1 MYSSLLFSAAALLS
15 LSSGLPHAR
24 RQATDLR
31 QTAKAMYFLTDEDA
45 GNSVVALKVS
55 PNGTLSDGTI
65 TGTGGNGASVILP
78 NYPNITVAPD
88 SLQSTGSVLRINDVC
103 RNYSLI

>member
-1 MYSSLLFSAAALLS
+1 MYFSLFFSATVLLS
-15 LSSGLPHAR
+15 LSSCLPHPR
-24 RQATDLR
+24 RQATLS
-31 QTAKAMYFLTDEDA
+31 QTAKALYFLTDEDA
-45 GNSVVALKVS
+45 GNLVVALKVS

-65 TGTGGNGASVILP
+65 TDTGGNGASVILP

-103 RNYSLI
+103 QS

>member
-1 MYSSLLFSAAALLS
+1 MYTSLLFSAATLLS
-15 LSSGLPHAR
+15 LSSCLPYAK
-24 RQATDLR
+24 RQATLP
-31 QTAKAMYFLTDEDA
+31 QTAKAIYFLTDEDA

-88 SLQSTGSVLRINDVC
+88 SLQSTGSVLRINDV
-103 RNYSLI
+103 S